1 MTAITTLGLWLQ
13 ARAQRD
19 ERGGA
24 LVLEAT
30 AIGIIGVL
38 LLLAFLPPART
49 FMTDVVQWVRD
60 NTIGS

>member
-13 ARAQRD
+13 ARIRRN